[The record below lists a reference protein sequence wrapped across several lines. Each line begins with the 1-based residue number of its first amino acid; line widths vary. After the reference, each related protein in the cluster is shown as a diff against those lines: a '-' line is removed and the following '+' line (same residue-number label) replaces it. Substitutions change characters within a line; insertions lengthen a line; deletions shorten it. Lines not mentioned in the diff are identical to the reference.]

1 MRDNKFSF
9 FESYHRALS
18 HVSNERYGRVVR
30 AMSEFVFMGI
40 VPSFADDADWI
51 VWELIKPIIE
61 RGKEISEARSDVGRK
76 GGLNGKGVS
85 RNEGNKNAA
94 KEDNKTIANKSKTI
108 ANNSGKGIGKGN
120 GIGIGK
126 GQDNLT
132 NVSIDCVPDALS
144 DSFEKFWFMYDKKR
158 KRPACEKKWATL
170 TDEQRQ
176 SVLIHVPKY
185 VASTPEKRYR
195 KDPLTYLNNSC
206 WLDEIIDVPDMSVGI
221 ILNSKKNRFDNEK
234 EW

>member
-120 GIGIGK
+120 GIRIGK

-206 WLDEIIDVPDMSVGI
+206 WLDEIIDVHDTNVGVV
-221 ILNSKKNRFDNEK
+221 LDGRADKFNFEK

>member
-1 MRDNKFSF
+1 MKDRKFYF

-18 HVSNERYGRVVR
+18 LVDNERYGRITR
-30 AMSEFVFMGI
+30 AMSEFVFKGI
-40 VPSFADDADWI
+40 VPIFADDADMI
-51 VWELIKPIIE
+51 VWELVKPIIE
-61 RGKEISEARSDVGRK
+61 RGKEISEARTDVGRK

-94 KEDNKTIANKSKTI
+94 KEDNKTIANKSKTK
-108 ANNSGKGIGKGN
+108 ANNSGKGIGKGK
-120 GIGIGK
+120 GMGK
-126 GQDNLT
+126 GQDNKLT
-132 NVSIDCVPDALS
+132 NVSNDCVPDVLS
-144 DSFEKFWFMYDKKR
+144 DSFEKFWLMYDKKR

-206 WLDEIIDVPDMSVGI
+206 WLDEIIDEPDTSVGI
-221 ILNSKKNRFDNEK
+221 ILNGKKNRFDNEK